1 MLNDG
6 GAEIVFTPEE
16 TQILIARDGTISTEQ
31 GIRNKLQVVGFEN
44 PQALKLIGN
53 SLWETDDTPIPVAGN
68 VITQGMLEQSNV
80 QPVVEMVR
88 MMETLRSY
96 RELKLNF

>member
-1 MLNDG
+1 MHG
-6 GAEIVFTPEE
+6 
-16 TQILIARDGTISTEQ
+16 
-31 GIRNKLQVVGFEN
+31 QVVGFEN

-53 SLWETDDTPIPVAGN
+53 SLWETDDAPIPVAGN
-68 VITQGMLEQSNV
+68 VVAQGMLEQSNV

-96 RELKLNF
+96 QSSTELLNAGEELSRRAVQKLGEVRA